1 MKRVV
6 LISCVS
12 QKRDYPCQAR
22 DLYIS
27 QLFKKS
33 LDYAEKILK
42 ADKIFI
48 LSAEYGVVPLEK
60 VIAPYDKTLNRMPKA
75 QRRTWAE
82 QVMKELKQHIDAEQ
96 DEVIFLAGQKYR
108 EFLESQF
115 KKVQVPLQGLGIG
128 QQLQFLKEC
137 LR

>member
-33 LDYAEKILK
+33 LDYAEQVLK

-48 LSAEYGVVPLEK
+48 LSAEHGVVPLER
-60 VIAPYDKTLNRMPKA
+60 VIAPYNKTLNLMRKSERLIWSQKVM
-75 QRRTWAE
+75 E
-82 QVMKELKQHIDAEQ
+82 QLNQHIDVEQ

-108 EFLESQF
+108 EFLESEF
-115 KKVQVPLQGLGIG
+115 KQVQVPLAGLKIG
-128 QQLQFLKEC
+128 EQLQFLKER
-137 LR
+137 LQ

>member
-12 QKRDYPCQAR
+12 KKRDFPCQAR
-22 DLYIS
+22 ELYIS
-27 QLFKKS
+27 ELFKKS
-33 LDYAEKILK
+33 LDYAEKVLK

-48 LSAEYGVVPLEK
+48 LSAQYGVVPLDQ
-60 VIAPYDKTLNRMPKA
+60 VIAPYDKTLNQMPIA

-82 QVMKELKQHIDAEQ
+82 QVMNDLKQHIDVEQ

-128 QQLQFLKEC
+128 QQLKFLKEC